1 MYPDLPSF
9 PLMLLFQDPTQETT
23 LHLIMSPE
31 APVSQTSLTLD
42 DLVGFEEYWS
52 SVLEN
57 VPRLGVCLMFFS

>member
-57 VPRLGVCLMFFS
+57 VPRLGVV